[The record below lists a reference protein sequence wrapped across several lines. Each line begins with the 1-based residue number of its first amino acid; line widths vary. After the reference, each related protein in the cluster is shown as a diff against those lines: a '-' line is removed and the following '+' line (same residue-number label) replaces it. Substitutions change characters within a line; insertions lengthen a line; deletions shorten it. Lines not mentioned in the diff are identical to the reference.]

1 MIVLTLPSFGQ
12 SDTTQN
18 NSVECIPTP
27 VVKLMIQDIVKGDYY
42 AKQVVVLDSALK
54 ISEAKVSLYEK
65 ERVLLTKR
73 YALCESTINEY
84 VEMDSLKNEIIDGV
98 KAKSTKFKR
107 QRNALLGFAAVS
119 TAAIIKLVID
129 SNKE

>member
-27 VVKLMIQDIVKGDYY
+27 VVKLMIQDIVKGDFY

>member
-27 VVKLMIQDIVKGDYY
+27 VVKLMIQDIVKGDFY

-107 QRNALLGFAAVS
+107 QRNALLGFAVIS